1 MSTFLLKKFNEI
13 KDLLPSDCWAST
25 RNALNKNEFDNEYV
39 LFYEGDL
46 TLDSLDFDHCETLA
60 PTLTSGETIF
70 LILVTGNLNIKQFI
84 YNKNTDGATGLV
96 VVGNLQAQNIL
107 VGGQEVYVAGNMNV
121 SELFWGDYNHG
132 DLTVKGDVAALVFA
146 DTEQYHVN
154 INGAKNFSYHLTN
167 YDEVGD
173 WQNLDSGLIA
183 AMFDD
188 VLYFED
194 VSDDDD
200 SEGDLINVLHRGDTL
215 LNHLQVGKSLLLSS
229 FIKNGYTPAKN
240 IEPTYADLTQLASV
254 QRIREILNLPY
265 ILEKYPDYN
274 DGDRNGYWHNN
285 LRFCFRQKSADATEL
300 IYVSK
305 EIKSET
311 QAFDCNMFHF
321 GIEINEAGVEV
332 VTYAFQ
338 AHNGFDQTPVPFSVA
353 DKALVQQACQ
363 RFKALMLC
371 TKKHQQ
377 DYQDLQKELSATGK
391 AAEKKKVKQKP
402 YARSHLEC
410 NGVTFKVIT
419 LREADAYLS
428 DLNWGTKDDQYNV
441 APFPY
446 PPDEGYYLLAEEDVV
461 CEKFDANWEDAAE
474 NLHVAGFIFLKN
486 LTSQQYLMSFD
497 LDVSPF
503 FVVLGNLK
511 AVNIG
516 LWGNTHY
523 VGGNLDANL
532 LYGKYNHGSL
542 FVRGH
547 ATCFCVV
554 SDDFEMFFGD
564 LNTYAIVDEI
574 GRIKKTIEYKGENG
588 EALTAVLAY
597 PATHGLD
604 EVFIDSIYVAEDDG
618 GYGGHYV
625 AVCENMQANTTCI
638 DMQKIQ
644 APIAHFRANVTH
656 DFEQLF
662 KHAHFKTENS
672 WMSYPYE
679 HTTDIYFFANQSE
692 SGTLS
697 IAYKNKHYCY
707 KKMVMLSPK
716 KGLKKLLGKGAE
728 IDLYLDYYEQDN
740 DTEKLGFAL
749 TPDEICL
756 EAFQVIYAFRC
767 AIKHFSA
774 QK

>member
-1 MSTFLLKKFNEI
+1 MSTFLLKKFSLI
-13 KDLLPSDCWAST
+13 KHLLPKNCWATT
-25 RNALNKNEFDNEYV
+25 RNSSNAGKFEGENV

-46 TLDSLDFDHCETLA
+46 TLDSLNLDSCETLTPA
-60 PTLTSGETIF
+60 LASGETIF
-70 LILVTGNLNIKQFI
+70 LVLVTGNLNIKQFI
-84 YNKNTDGATGLV
+84 YNKNTDGATGLIV
-96 VVGNLQAQNIL
+96 LGNLQTQNML
-107 VGGQEVYVAGNMNV
+107 VGGQEAYVAGNMHV

-154 INGAKNFSYHLTN
+154 ITGTQNFSYHLTN

-200 SEGDLINVLHRGDTL
+200 SEGDLINVLHRGDAL
-215 LNHLQVGKSLLLSS
+215 LSHLQAGKSLLRAD
-229 FIKNGYTPAKN
+229 FITNGYAPAKSTE
-240 IEPTYADLTQLASV
+240 ITYADLTQLASA
-254 QRIREILNLPY
+254 QRIRETLNLPY

-274 DGDRNGYWHNN
+274 DGDRNGYWYNS
-285 LRFCFRQKSADATEL
+285 LRFCFRQKSADANEL

-321 GIEINEAGVEV
+321 GIETNDAGIEA

-338 AHNGFDQTPVPFSVA
+338 AHNGFDQTPLPFSAA
-353 DKALVQQACQ
+353 DTALVQQAYQ

-371 TKKHQQ
+371 TKKYQQ
-377 DYQDLQKELSATGK
+377 DYQTLQKELAAMGK
-391 AAEKKKVKQKP
+391 AAEKKKAKQKP
-402 YARSHLEC
+402 YAKSHLEC

-428 DLNWGTKDDQYNV
+428 DLNWDTKDDQYNV

-461 CEKFDANWEDAAE
+461 CEKFDVDWEDAPE
-474 NLHVAGFIFLKN
+474 DLCVAGFIFLKN
-486 LTSQQYLMSFD
+486 LTSQQYLMSYD

-503 FVVLGNLK
+503 FVVLGDLK

-554 SDDFEMFFGD
+554 SDDFEMFFGG
-564 LNTYAIVDEI
+564 LNTYAIVDDI
-574 GRIKKTIEYKGENG
+574 GRIKKITTYKGENG
-588 EALTAVLAY
+588 EALSAVLAY
-597 PATHGLD
+597 HATHGLD
-604 EVFIDSIYVAEDDG
+604 EIFIDAIDAAEDD

-625 AVCENMQANTTCI
+625 AVCEKMLTNMMCI
-638 DMQKIQ
+638 DMKKIQ
-644 APIAHFRANVTH
+644 APIAHFRKNVTH

-672 WMSYPYE
+672 WMSYPHE
-679 HTTDIYFFANQSE
+679 HTTEVYFFANQSE

-697 IAYKNKHYCY
+697 IAYKNKHYYY
-707 KKMVMLSPK
+707 KQMIMLTPK
-716 KGLKKLLGKGAE
+716 KGLKKLLGKSSE
-728 IDLYLDYYEQDN
+728 IDLYLDYYQEDN
-740 DTEKLGFAL
+740 DTEKLEFAM
-749 TPDEICL
+749 TPNVDCIEN
-756 EAFQVIYAFRC
+756 FQVMYAFRQ
-767 AIKHFSA
+767 AIKHFGI